1 MYQEPLFNRHCADR
15 DRIWDTKLYYQRM
28 ALAKAST
35 NPPPP
40 KEYLFLKYKMLK
52 KQMQKDEE
60 ANIRHGNNLV
70 LNKIR
75 EKYKKP
81 GQYHPDSMK
90 FFPHPSSLRFSA
102 AGHKQFEI
110 DKSNEY
116 LNGRIKKIKN
126 GKSVYNCSDSL
137 SKYERLVKIENN
149 IIKNSR
155 YTNINLNFVTPRI
168 YEKRLYKLI
177 EDKKKE
183 KALMKHILEEQK
195 FNTENNQNYISN
207 KNNLDV
213 DFSDDDNFSNSNTN
227 NNNNNRPL
235 TDNGNRKTNKIEIER
250 EYEQGPINIC
260 GIGEN

>member
-15 DRIWDTKLYYQRM
+15 DRICDTKLYYQRI

-137 SKYERLVKIENN
+137 SKYERLVKINKITEKEREDVLR
-149 IIKNSR
+149 IFKLI
-155 YTNINLNFVTPRI
+155 YRI
-168 YEKRLYKLI
+168 YVI
-177 EDKKKE
+177 
-183 KALMKHILEEQK
+183 K
-195 FNTENNQNYISN
+195 FENIADSA
-207 KNNLDV
+207 
-213 DFSDDDNFSNSNTN
+213 
-227 NNNNNRPL
+227 
-235 TDNGNRKTNKIEIER
+235 
-250 EYEQGPINIC
+250 
-260 GIGEN
+260 